1 MKTEIKLIKKG
12 QYLVDIMDFI
22 PANAIIRKTLP
33 GIGATTLEI
42 TAKRHSIIIEPN
54 VPVIEGKQKKH
65 LEILGVKEGVTR
77 QAIVAYLEGD
87 VEFKKIITTPE
98 SYHKVQGAFRQLR
111 INYLEDYFF
120 LFDECERIAQ
130 DIDYR
135 ETIDAPMDD
144 FWKFKNRSFI
154 SATPIQPTSKEFK
167 MQGFTN
173 IVIQPDYDFKQDI
186 TIWKTPNVLAM
197 VKESLKRILSDRTH
211 IVDTHCYFINSMDM
225 IHCIIKDLKI
235 KDISNIYCS
244 AGAVKKFKALEYENT
259 FSSLTPTLNTF
270 NFFTSRF
277 YSAVDIELPTKPHVT
292 IVTDT
297 EFAPHTMVIPQT
309 ESVQIVGR
317 FRNGVK
323 SIEHIT
329 NVNSL
334 IPYKSI
340 ETVKK
345 EIQEGYIIYKMLQD
359 FLNGVITEVSK
370 TVINDVLDR
379 LPFAQLLTPDQTN
392 INWFKYEN
400 KLLDQ
405 MTMNTYH
412 DLPYLINAYQDSKNF
427 NVKDLDFNTF
437 NFDDKKYFRQTRS
450 NKKEERKEIVAQLDA
465 MDLTVIDEN
474 VYEIESLA
482 REDELIVSAY
492 LKLGKDFIEKVDYNE
507 HDIRIAL
514 HKKAFEDKKTT
525 LPEMDAILDIFVVGR
540 SYTENEIK
548 TMLNKINLQF
558 SIGQKATATDF
569 LEGGYF
575 HLSERKNIYGKK
587 GEDGKIPKG
596 YTIISARMSKK
607 KLGQG
612 AGVYIANKKS
622 DGFVIK

>member
-1 MKTEIKLIKKG
+1 MRTETKLIKKG

-54 VPVIEGKQKKH
+54 VPVIEGKLKKH
-65 LEILGVKEGVTR
+65 PEVLGVKEGVTR

-120 LFDECERIAQ
+120 LFDECERIVQ

-135 ETIDAPMDD
+135 ETIDAPMED
-144 FWKFKNRSFI
+144 FWNFKNRSFI

-186 TIWKTPNVLAM
+186 TIWKTPNVRAM
-197 VKESLKRILSDRTH
+197 VKESLSGTLLDRTK
-211 IVDTHCYFINSMDM
+211 IVDNHCYFINSVDM

-235 KDISNIYCS
+235 KDISHIYCS
-244 AGAVKKFKALEYENT
+244 AGAVKKLKALEYENA
-259 FSSLTPTLNTF
+259 FSSLTPLNTF

-297 EFAPHTMVIPQT
+297 EFAPCTMVIPQT

-323 SIEHIT
+323 TIEHIT
-329 NVNSL
+329 NVNGL

-345 EIQEGYIIYKMLQD
+345 EIVESYNAYKTIQTFANESMTTA
-359 FLNGVITEVSK
+359 IK
-370 TVINDVLDR
+370 DVLDR

-405 MTMNTYH
+405 MTLNTYH
-412 DLPYLINAYQDSKNF
+412 DLSHLINAYKDSKNF
-427 NVKDLDFNTF
+427 NVKDHDFSAF
-437 NFDDKKYFRQTRS
+437 NFTDKKYFRQTRS

-474 VYEIESLA
+474 IYEIESLG

-492 LKLGKDFIEKVDYNE
+492 LKLGKDFIEKVDYHE
-507 HDIRIAL
+507 KEIRIAL
-514 HKKAFEDKKTT
+514 IKKAFEDKETT
-525 LPEMDAILDIFVVGR
+525 LPEMDAILDLFVVGR

-558 SIGQKATATDF
+558 GTGEKATARD
-569 LEGGYF
+569 LNDYF
-575 HLSERKNIYGKK
+575 HLSPRKNIHGRKR
-587 GEDGKIPKG
+587 EDGKVPKG
-596 YTIISARMSKK
+596 YEILSARMSKR
-607 KLGQG
+607 KLGQK
-612 AGVYIANKKS
+612 AGVYVGDAKS
-622 DGFVIK
+622 GGFVIGESIL